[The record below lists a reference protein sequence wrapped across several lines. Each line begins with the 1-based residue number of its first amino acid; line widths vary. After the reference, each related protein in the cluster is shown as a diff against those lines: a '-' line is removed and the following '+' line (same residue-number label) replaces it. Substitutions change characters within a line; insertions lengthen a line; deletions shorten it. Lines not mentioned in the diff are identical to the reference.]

1 MKTLNGILEKRLMSK
16 IFSETGS
23 EIVFLNDRYAK
34 KRLYAG
40 YIGTVLA
47 NCTEEGFV
55 VVQVR
60 DPVTDRC
67 IALAEKVGKGDFRF
81 CSDSAQDRKAK
92 RDFYERFLEAH
103 KDPSFM
109 NRFEDNSFAD
119 ESDDIILLNDN
130 YRDIG
135 LRKGDIG
142 IIMENRIEGDGGYV
156 IADFPDP
163 VTGEPICPVAEIGK
177 DDFRVYNDSPEDR
190 KIGADFRNRFR
201 KKET

>member
-1 MKTLNGILEKRLMSK
+1 MDN
-16 IFSETGS
+16 FFPETGN
-23 EIVFLNDRYAK
+23 EIVFLNDRYAN

-47 NCTEEGFV
+47 NCSEEGFV

-81 CSDSAQDRKAK
+81 CSDSAQDRKTK

-163 VTGEPICPVAEIGK
+163 VTGKPICPVAEIK
-177 DDFRVYNDSPEDR
+177 KEDFRVYNDSIEDR

-201 KKET
+201 K